1 MDKILQK
8 MNNQDIFDLS
18 DNQTEVRKPFFDL
31 SNIFSSFAQ
40 SPEAATAG
48 TFDQEGEAA
57 PAPEGFAQ
65 DIATG
70 LPPTL
75 EKIAKQEGP
84 KFALGL
90 GTSIPAIPSDLA
102 SLNKMINDL
111 AIDYA
116 PKPIS
121 KAAEFVSPIPDF
133 LESIMGRPEYDKL
146 LNKLG
151 IPSDASDPSQMAGE
165 ALFPLGLLTTGGK
178 NITEGIAKGLKN
190 FKSKP
195 GGGLTQAANFL
206 ARTGRASTLDEV
218 PPNLL
223 TDLQII
229 ENRLDEIRQAE
240 RTAQQN
246 VVDAPELDTELIN
259 QYEKFLNPKKIKNV
273 PVEQSKLDID
283 FLDITDSTYPELNY
297 GVKSIHDDPGNIVS
311 DLVKTRPVH
320 FNAEIVATNIL
331 KDNPNGLKGK
341 VLVKKLKDFGGISKK
356 ELQDTGLL
364 KFENSDDIIMYN
376 KDYEGV
382 PGNHLVNINTKES
395 IDMTRNNNKVV
406 LSSILKSDVDSRK
419 IAYDDIIDR
428 SLSFAQASK
437 LYGISEDQYE
447 AIISGAAREQIES
460 GNDAI
465 RIFDTSQRIPNFKSE
480 QIDYGFLTINS
491 KSGKKTNDN
500 HATNILPLDK
510 SRLAHSR
517 FSIRQHPDTGKKY
530 LVPEEWQ
537 TDFFNEVFGTK
548 KQPGGGFRIK
558 TGNLELDNKLI
569 KDMEKEVSDVKNDAL
584 YKPIFTS
591 KNYELKTNNE
601 IFGSDLSK
609 IFDEID
615 KADQELKLYQ
625 ARSHTKVGGART
637 TFAEN
642 REDTKNALN
651 YYQGSNPESFDEVVK
666 IINSRLEKPIDDKAL
681 ELLTP
686 LMFVD
691 DLQIRLAPDQEK
703 LITTVQNIF
712 GFRGSDYGVGN
723 RFANKEAI
731 DKGSEFYYD
740 YFRNRPSMAKEISSI
755 FGDIRNFNKKYVNL
769 FEGIKKDL
777 NLKEISDSII
787 PKKININEQLPDLDE
802 ISTNWMNTYI
812 KTDAISNDEKLKE
825 IGERVN
831 NYEPVKIEQRSI
843 SHQNKAKILQ
853 YLHEKVPGLKAN
865 TDAALKK
872 YVTNE
877 LKKYPGLPMNFEIA
891 ESEILLRYDLNSILA
906 KQLTDNLH
914 YLTFDVYKKK
924 PRLLAKQITNEG
936 FLNILN
942 KDDIKDPLLNNII
955 KSLLKEKT
963 LLTRL
968 RGAKDGPEYQPFSD
982 SKEWVKILAR
992 DYLRLAADLDVDGIV
1007 FPNPASYMS
1016 AGLRGS
1022 KKVQRFYEDI
1032 VMNQIAKVAKETG
1045 KDVDTIEWKGWNQKR
1060 GDNRYGDQHK
1070 IIETDPN
1077 LKGRSIKG
1085 YKFGGLVG
1093 SLNGINVLDLGE
1105 S

>member
-1 MDKILQK
+1 MKFE
-8 MNNQDIFDLS
+8 DIFDLS
-18 DNQTEVRKPFFDL
+18 
-31 SNIFSSFAQ
+31 NIVSSFAQ
-40 SPEAATAG
+40 SPEATIAG
-48 TFDQEGEAA
+48 TIDEEGEAA

-65 DIATG
+65 DIVLG
-70 LPPTL
+70 LPQGL
-75 EKIAKQEGP
+75 GKAVKQEGP
-84 KFALGL
+84 KFGLGL
-90 GTSIPAIPSDLA
+90 ATSIPALPSDLFD
-102 SLNKMINDL
+102 LNKLITDL
-111 AIDYA
+111 AVDYA

-121 KAAEFVSPIPDF
+121 KVAEFSSPIADF
-133 LESIMGRPEYDKL
+133 FSEKAGREKFDQL
-146 LNKLG
+146 LNKFG

-165 ALFPLGLLTTGGK
+165 ILLPVGLLTQAGK
-178 NITEGIAKGLKN
+178 LKN
-190 FKSKP
+190 LKKLP
-195 GGGLTQAANFL
+195 GGGLTDAANFL

-240 RTAQQN
+240 RAARQN
-246 VVDAPELDTELIN
+246 VVDAPELDIELIN
-259 QYEKFLNPKKIKNV
+259 QKKVKNV
-273 PVEQSKLDID
+273 PVDQSKLDID
-283 FLDITDSTYPELNY
+283 FLDVTDSTYPELNY

-331 KDNPNGLKGK
+331 KENPNGLKGK
-341 VLVKKLKDFGGISKK
+341 VLIKKLKDFGGISKK

-364 KFENSDDIIMYN
+364 KFENSDDIITYN

-382 PGNHLVNINTKES
+382 PGNHLVNTNTKES

-406 LSSILKSDVDSRK
+406 LSSILKSDIDSRK

-428 SLSFAQASK
+428 SLSFAQASR
-437 LYGISEDQYE
+437 LYGISRDQYE

-465 RIFDTSQRIPNFKSE
+465 RIFDTSQRIPNFESE

-491 KSGKKTNDN
+491 KSGKATNDS
-500 HATNILPLDK
+500 HSTNILPLDK

-517 FSIRQHPDTGKKY
+517 FSIRQHPVTGKKY

-537 TDFFNEVFGTK
+537 TDFYNNVFGTK
-548 KQPGGGFRIK
+548 KEPGGGFRIK
-558 TGNLELDNKLI
+558 TGDPELDNKLI
-569 KDMEKEVSDVKNDAL
+569 KDMEKELSNVKTDAL
-584 YKPIFTS
+584 YKPVFTS

-625 ARSHTKVGGART
+625 ARSHTRVGGVRP

-642 REDTKNALN
+642 REDIKNALN
-651 YYQGSNPESFDEVVK
+651 YYQGTNAESFDEVVK
-666 IINSRLEKPIDDKAL
+666 IINSRLKKPLDDESLK
-681 ELLTP
+681 LLTP

-712 GFRGSDYGVGN
+712 GFRGTEFEIGS
-723 RFANKEAI
+723 RFDNKQAI

-755 FGDIRNFNKKYVNL
+755 FGDIKNFNKKYINL
-769 FEGIKKDL
+769 YEGIKKDL
-777 NLKEISDSII
+777 NLKEISESII
-787 PKKININEQLPDLDE
+787 PKKINIDEQLPDLDA
-802 ISTNWMNTYI
+802 IPTNWMNTYVRG
-812 KTDAISNDEKLKE
+812 DVISNDEKFKE
-825 IGERVN
+825 LGERVN
-831 NYEPVKIEQRSI
+831 NYEPKKIEQRTI
-843 SHQNKAKILQ
+843 SYQNQAKILQ

-872 YVTNE
+872 YVANQ
-877 LKKYPGLPMNFEIA
+877 LKKYTTIPMNFEIA
-891 ESEILLRYDLNSILA
+891 ESEILTAYDLGTTLA
-906 KQLTDNLH
+906 RQLAENLH
-914 YLTFDVYKKK
+914 LLTFSVYNTK
-924 PRLLAKQITNEG
+924 PRLLSKQITTY
-936 FLNILN
+936 FLDILN
-942 KDDIKDPLLNNII
+942 KDDIKDPLLNYLI
-955 KSLLKEKT
+955 KSNLKEKA
-963 LLTRL
+963 LRTRIS
-968 RGAKDGPEYQPFSD
+968 GAKNGPEYQPFSD

-1007 FPNPASYMS
+1007 IPNPAAYMS

-1022 KKVQRFYEDI
+1022 EKVERFYEDI
-1032 VMNQIAKVAKETG
+1032 VMAQIAKVAKETG
-1045 KDVDTIEWKGWNQKR
+1045 KDVDTIQWKGWNKKR

-1077 LKGRSIKG
+1077 LKGKSIRG

-1105 S
+1105 VRNG